1 MSEKFRGNLLLLLA
15 AAIWGSAFVAQSV
28 GMDYIEPFTFNGI
41 RQIIAAVV
49 LVPVAYI
56 FVNRDRRIAQS
67 KEGYTEPTEEEKK
80 KSVRTHVIGGF
91 WCGVCLFVASSLQQ
105 VGIQYTTAG
114 KAGFVTAL
122 YILIVPILGLFFK
135 KRVRPIVWLG
145 VVIAAVGLYLL
156 CMKGGFGLEKGDFL
170 VFLCAIGFSVHILVI
185 DHYSPKTNGV
195 ALSCIQFAFAG
206 LFALPPMFLL
216 ENPEMT
222 YIFMAWKPI
231 LYAGILSGAGG
242 YTLQILG
249 QKNTD
254 PTVASL
260 LLSLESVFAV
270 ISGMII
276 LHEMMTGREI
286 LGCVL
291 MFAAIIL
298 AQLPER
304 KKL

>member
-1 MSEKFRGNLLLLLA
+1 MSDKFRGNLLLLLT

-67 KEGYTEPTEEEKK
+67 GEGYTEPTAEEKK
-80 KSVRTHVIGGF
+80 QSVRTHIIGGF

-105 VGIQYTTAG
+105 IGIQYTTAG

-122 YILIVPILGLFFK
+122 YILIVPILGIFLK
-135 KRVRPIVWLG
+135 KRVRPILWFCVI
-145 VVIAAVGLYLL
+145 IAAVGLYLL
-156 CMKGGFGLEKGDFL
+156 CMQGGFGLEKGDFY
-170 VFLCAIGFSVHILVI
+170 VFLCAIVFSLHILVI

-206 LFALPPMFLL
+206 LFAIPPILL
-216 ENPEMT
+216 FENPEMT
-222 YIFMAWKPI
+222 YIIMAWKPI

-276 LHEMMTGREI
+276 LHEMMSGREL
-286 LGCVL
+286 LGCAL